1 MIGAVSSWSTL
12 KGTGDVILTCAF
24 VVAMMATAAMIVDLE
39 NMVLVIVVVSYKDS
53 EMFESV

>member
-1 MIGAVSSWSTL
+1 
-12 KGTGDVILTCAF
+12 